1 MRFCGDSVEA
11 KLERHIASRLW
22 GKWGRLWVGVG
33 RWGVTLLRFFAVEGG
48 IPAQRPLNKNLT
60 GSEFRYR

>member
-1 MRFCGDSVEA
+1 MGQV
-11 KLERHIASRLW
+11 
-22 GKWGRLWVGVG
+22 VGGSGEVG
-33 RWGVTLLRFFAVEGG
+33 SNIVAFFAVEGG